1 MNISKLLTTATTIA
15 ALSISSVAH
24 AATANAPQNIESA
37 TTGSP
42 VQRASATS
50 DKKSNLQ
57 KNILIVAGLAAA
69 IAIGGAIL
77 VSQNDEDNFPL
88 SP

>member
-15 ALSISSVAH
+15 ALSISGVAH
-24 AATANAPQNIESA
+24 AAIANAPQKIEST